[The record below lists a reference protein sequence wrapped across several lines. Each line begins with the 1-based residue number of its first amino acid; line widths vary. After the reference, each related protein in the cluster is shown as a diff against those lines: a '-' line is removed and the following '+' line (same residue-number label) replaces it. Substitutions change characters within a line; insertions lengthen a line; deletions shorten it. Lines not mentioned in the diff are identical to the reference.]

1 MTCIS
6 SSINT
11 RSNNVTS
18 TKDLIT
24 SESPLNC
31 ATSRIIGT
39 LDLPIDSDFI
49 ETNSLN
55 ATESCEV
62 PQQSHIDVDNLDNPL
77 ESTPTTSHTHLLGST
92 EELINLE
99 SSIMQDLTGSCAS
112 VANSVTASQIY
123 CSKDNQGS
131 VSQEND
137 SLNSIE
143 LLSDNMK
150 KVKATLNV
158 QELKEFQVQCIMQF
172 SKVTM

>member
-18 TKDLIT
+18 TKDFIT

-31 ATSRIIGT
+31 AASRIIGT
-39 LDLPIDSDFI
+39 QDLPIDSDFI

-62 PQQSHIDVDNLDNPL
+62 PQQSHVDVDNLDNSL
-77 ESTPTTSHTHLLGST
+77 KSTPTTSHTHTHLLGST
-92 EELINLE
+92 EELISLE
-99 SSIMQDLTGSCAS
+99 SSVVQDSIGGCAS

-131 VSQEND
+131 VSQESD
-137 SLNSIE
+137 SLNS
-143 LLSDNMK
+143 
-150 KVKATLNV
+150 A
-158 QELKEFQVQCIMQF
+158 
-172 SKVTM
+172 